1 MKVSVIEMNEKYY
14 VPVKYIFESN
24 KLDFNNS
31 MLYFN
36 SFKFDIERVFLE
48 HENSEYMCFTVSDF
62 IRFVIIVSVLDKKID
77 KYAKSLIEKL
87 EKKNF
92 KVLNKSMV
100 DLIEIIDKY
109 IRKPEPGE
117 KADFIMVKN
126 LRSKM
131 KKEDL
136 SYFNNDQIIGRI
148 LKINYKRVVKRIGR
162 DVRYGYEVILIE

>member
-1 MKVSVIEMNEKYY
+1 MKVSVIEMNEIRY

-48 HENSEYMCFTVSDF
+48 YENTEYMCFNVHDF

-117 KADFIMVKN
+117 TADFIMVKN
-126 LRSKM
+126 LIPKM
-131 KKEDL
+131 KKEDIAL
-136 SYFNNDQIIGRI
+136 FENAQMIGRI
-148 LKINYKRVVKRIGR
+148 LKMNYKRVAKRNGH
-162 DVRYGYEVILIE
+162 DVRYGYEVILIK

>member
-14 VPVKYIFESN
+14 VPIKYIFELN
-24 KLDFNNS
+24 KLDFNTS
-31 MLYFN
+31 ILYFN

-48 HENSEYMCFTVSDF
+48 YNNIEYMCFCLADF
-62 IRFVIIVSVLDKKID
+62 IRFVIIVSILDKKID

-92 KVLNKSMV
+92 KVINKSTV
-100 DLIEIIDKY
+100 DLIQIIDKY

-126 LRSKM
+126 LIPKM

-136 SYFNNDQIIGRI
+136 SYFENAQIIGRI
-148 LKINYKRVVKRIGR
+148 LKLNYKRVGKRIGS
-162 DVRYGYEVILIE
+162 DVRYGYEVILIK